1 MLKKFF
7 VIFIIILNVTS
18 LSFGATILIDPG
30 HGGEDKGA
38 VAQFKNQSFYE
49 KDLALELSKNI
60 YKKLKQ
66 KNFDV
71 YLTRSIDRTVTLE
84 ERAELA
90 EKIKADLF
98 ISIHMNSSRANKA
111 NGFETYYLDN
121 HNDKAVQKVESV
133 ENINL
138 QGEALVVNQ
147 ILVDLVIQQTAPR
160 SRRLAQSIHVRL
172 GQHLKKEFGMV
183 NRGVKAALFY
193 VLALSKRPSVLL
205 EVGFLSNEK
214 ELKRLNSDEF
224 QDAYSSAVAAGIETY
239 LKKVK

>member
-1 MLKKFF
+1 MLRTVFF
-7 VIFIIILNVTS
+7 LS
-18 LSFGATILIDPG
+18 LSTLTLKCWALTILIDPG
-30 HGGEDKGA
+30 HGGDDVGAKSTYKG
-38 VAQFKNQSFYE
+38 KPYYE
-49 KDLALELSKNI
+49 KTLTLELSKRI
-60 YKKLKQ
+60 YDKLRA

-71 YLTRSIDRTVTLE
+71 YLTRSVDRTVTLE

-98 ISIHMNSSRANKA
+98 ISIHMNSAKA
-111 NGFETYYLDN
+111 NGASGFETYYLDN
-121 HNDKAVQKVESV
+121 HNDKAVQKIEAV

-147 ILVDLVIQQTAPR
+147 ILADLVIQQTAPR
-160 SRRLAQSIHVRL
+160 SRRLATEIHGRL
-172 GQHLKKEFGMV
+172 GRHVKREFGMI

-205 EVGFLSNEK
+205 EVGFISNDK

-224 QDAYSSAVAAGIETY
+224 QDGYASAVTLGIEAY
-239 LKKVK
+239 AKKEK

>member
-1 MLKKFF
+1 MLKTFVFF
-7 VIFIIILNVTS
+7 FLFNLISSSWAF
-18 LSFGATILIDPG
+18 TILIDPG
-30 HGGEDKGA
+30 HGGDDKGA
-38 VAQFKNQSFYE
+38 ITKFGNNPFYE
-49 KDLALELSKNI
+49 KELALELSGRI
-60 YKKLKQ
+60 YNKLKQ

-71 YLTRSIDRTVTLE
+71 YLTRSVDRTVSLE

-98 ISIHMNSSRANKA
+98 VSIHMNSAKANDA

-160 SRRLAQSIHVRL
+160 SRRLAQEVNTRLSRHV
-172 GQHLKKEFGMV
+172 KKEFRMS
-183 NRGVKAALFY
+183 NRGVKPALFY

-205 EVGFLSNEK
+205 EVGFISNQK
-214 ELKRLNSDEF
+214 ELKKLNSNEF
-224 QDAYSSAVAAGIETY
+224 QDAYASAVALGIEAY
-239 LKKVK
+239 IKREK